1 MFDLGSSELFALFTE
16 FGDRALDPALKTEAR
31 EAETTHG
38 PVSFVSPGEKWVH
51 NGCGRI
57 NTLWVQLGVGED
69 ARPWEAAAVELAWP
83 QRYPY
88 HHACG
93 I

>member
-1 MFDLGSSELFALFTE
+1 MFDLGFSELFALYTE
-16 FGDRALDPALKTEAR
+16 FGDGALNPALKAEAR

-38 PVSFVSPGEKWVH
+38 PVSFVGPGEKWVH
-51 NGCGRI
+51 DGHGRI

-69 ARPWEAAAVELAWP
+69 AGPWEAAAVELAWP
-83 QRYPY
+83 QRYAY